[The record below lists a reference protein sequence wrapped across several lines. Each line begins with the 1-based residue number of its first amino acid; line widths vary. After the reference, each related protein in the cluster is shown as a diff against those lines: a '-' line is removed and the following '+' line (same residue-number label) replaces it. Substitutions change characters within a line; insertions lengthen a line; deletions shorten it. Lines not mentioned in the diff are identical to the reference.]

1 MTTWQDNELH
11 AAQLQLEKESTSL
24 GIARYEKIKE
34 QRQQAETGPGRK
46 LVMESLDATAKAIAA
61 FVAEADTGKPGKR
74 HAALKFVRHLDP
86 LALAYL
92 TSFTCVNAL
101 VADHRKAVSVAITLG
116 HEVANEIN
124 FTLLRQKHPGLY
136 RVVQE
141 QLKKST
147 SSRHSTAVMRHVVQ
161 EAKWE
166 PDDEPR
172 LTLADKD
179 ALLVGMKLIEL
190 FVEATGLIE
199 LVTVTERSKRHLLIA
214 GNQAILDWLTKAHDS
229 AALYQPVLMPMVVP
243 PRPWTTPRDGGYL
256 TDIGG
261 RADLV
266 RTRNRAYKREL
277 ALVDMPNV
285 YQAVNAIQATPW
297 KVNRGV
303 LEVMRELWNAGGGV
317 ADLPE
322 RELATLPDR
331 PAMLDTDPDYY
342 KEHHAD
348 EFKEW
353 KRGRAKVYEA
363 NARSVSTRLAC
374 AQKLALAEK
383 FVDYPAIYFPHN
395 LDFRGRVYPL
405 PPTLT
410 PQGDDAAKALLHFA
424 EGVPLGE
431 DGAFWLAVHL
441 ANCFGVDKVSFEERV
456 QWVRDHE
463 EQILDSALDPL
474 DGQRFWIDADSPFCA
489 LAACFEW
496 LGYTLNGRDHVSHIQ
511 VALDGSCNGLQNF
524 SAMLRDSVGGAAT
537 NLVPQVKPA
546 DIYTRV
552 RDVAQAKLEARAAE
566 GDVIA
571 IKLDGQLTRDIVKQP
586 VMTLPYGVT
595 KSGMRSQVLA
605 KMKKLGMGDDWE
617 TAEYLAALLWEC
629 IGEVVIA
636 ARAAMD
642 WLRDASKVASSADL
656 PVCWTTPA
664 GFPVLQEY
672 REEEGV
678 RINPHVGG
686 RKVNLVVNIGGTK
699 LDRRRQTLGISP
711 NFVHS
716 CDASHLMLTTCLAAE
731 NGITSFAMIHDSYG
745 THAGRSALMAA
756 ALRQA
761 FVDQYNGDVLADF
774 RQQLIDQLP
783 PEAAEQLPV
792 LPPSGD
798 LDLSLVLDSAYF
810 FA

>member
-1 MTTWQDNELH
+1 MTTWQDTDLH
-11 AAQLQLEKESTSL
+11 NAQLELEKESTSL
-24 GIARYEKIKE
+24 GIARYEKIRD
-34 QRQQAETGPGRK
+34 QRSESETGPGRK
-46 LVMESLDATAKAIAA
+46 LVMESIGATAAAIQA

-74 HAALKFVRHLDP
+74 HAALKFVRFLDP
-86 LALAYL
+86 HALAYL
-92 TSFTCVNAL
+92 TALSCVNAL
-101 VADHRKAVSVAITLG
+101 VQDKAKAVAVAISLG
-116 HEVANEIN
+116 EEVANEIN
-124 FTLLRQKHPGLY
+124 FRLLKEKHPGLH

-147 SSRHSTAVMRHVVQ
+147 SPRHSTAVMRHVAA
-161 EAKWE
+161 EAE
-166 PDDEPR
+166 LENR
-172 LTLADKD
+172 LVLSKKD

-190 FVEATGLIE
+190 FIEATGLVE
-199 LVTVTERSKRHLLIA
+199 LVQHREGAQKTPLLIR
-214 GNQAILDWLTKAHDS
+214 GNQKILDWLTKAHES
-229 AALYQPVLMPMVVP
+229 AALFQPVLMPMVVP
-243 PRPWTTPRDGGYL
+243 PRPWTGPRDGGYL

-261 RADLV
+261 RADFV

-277 ALVDMPNV
+277 ALVDMPLV
-285 YQAVNAIQATPW
+285 YQAVNAIQQTPW
-297 KVNRGV
+297 KINQPV
-303 LEVMRELWNAGGGV
+303 LEVMRELWNAGGNIAG
-317 ADLPE
+317 LPD
-322 RELATLPDR
+322 RELLELPGR

-348 EFKEW
+348 EFKAW
-353 KRGRAKVYEA
+353 KRERAQVYEE
-363 NARSVSTRLAC
+363 NARSVSNRLST
-374 AQKLALAEK
+374 AQKISLAEK
-383 FVDYPAIYFPHN
+383 FAEFPAIYFPHN
-395 LDFRGRVYPL
+395 LDFRGRAYPL
-405 PPTLT
+405 PPILN
-410 PQGDDAAKALLHFA
+410 PQGDDVAKGLLHFA
-424 EGVPLGE
+424 EGVPLGD
-431 DGAFWLAVHL
+431 DGAFWLAVHV

-456 QWVRDHE
+456 AWVREHE

-474 DGQRFWIDADSPFCA
+474 DGQRFWVDADSPFCA
-489 LAACFEW
+489 LAACIEW
-496 LGYTLNGRDHVSHIQ
+496 LGYSVNGKDHVSHIA

-552 RDVAQAKLEARAAE
+552 RDVAQVKLAARAEA
-566 GDVIA
+566 GDPIA

-595 KSGMRSQVLA
+595 KSGMRSQVLG
-605 KMKKLGMGDDWE
+605 KMKKLGLGDDWE

-642 WLRDASKVASSADL
+642 WLREASKVASSADL
-656 PVCWTTPA
+656 PVSWTTPA

-678 RINPHVGG
+678 RIRPHVGG
-686 RKVNLVVNIGGTK
+686 REVNLVVTIGGTK

-716 CDASHLMLTTCLAAE
+716 CDASHMMLTTCLAAD

-745 THAGRSALMAA
+745 THAGRAAVLAA

-761 FVDQYNGDVLADF
+761 FVDQYSGDVLADF
-774 RQQLIDQLP
+774 RQQLADQLP
-783 PEAAEQLPV
+783 PEAAEQLPA
-792 LPPSGD
+792 LPPHGD
-798 LDLSLVLDSAYF
+798 LDLNLVLESAYF